1 MVKFTK
7 LKIAY
12 SHCLMDFINIELSES
27 KRKKA
32 FKRMQAIEKEFQAKH
47 NQKITI
53 TIATEEIKNGI

>member
-1 MVKFTK
+1 
-7 LKIAY
+7 
-12 SHCLMDFINIELSES
+12 MDFINTKLSES

-32 FKRMQAIEKEFQAKH
+32 FKRMQTIEKEFQVKH